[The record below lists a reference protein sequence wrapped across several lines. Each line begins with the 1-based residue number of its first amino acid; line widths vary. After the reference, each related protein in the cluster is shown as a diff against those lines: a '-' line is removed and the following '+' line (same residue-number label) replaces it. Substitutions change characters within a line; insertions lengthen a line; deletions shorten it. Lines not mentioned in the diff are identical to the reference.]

1 MEKVITERDVISK
14 LRKEFRMVE
23 RMVKDKEHT
32 LGRRAPI
39 RQTAYPY
46 VLCDEMANHLISAN
60 LSSEELAILYDVPCL
75 YEKISTYFL
84 QHLEE
89 RYRPYALCLRE
100 ILAAGQAEPYN

>member
-23 RMVKDKEHT
+23 RVVKDKEHT
-32 LGRRAPI
+32 LDRRAPI
-39 RQTAYPY
+39 GQTAYPY
-46 VLCDEMANHLISAN
+46 VLCDEMTNHLISAN

-75 YEKISTYFL
+75 YEKISNYFSR
-84 QHLEE
+84 HLEE

-100 ILAAGQAEPYN
+100 ILADGQEEPHI

>member
-1 MEKVITERDVISK
+1 MERVITEHDVISK

-60 LSSEELAILYDVPCL
+60 LSSEELAILYDVWLVFVYLCFF
-75 YEKISTYFL
+75 FL
-84 QHLEE
+84 QLLEE
-89 RYRPYALCLRE
+89 R
-100 ILAAGQAEPYN
+100 

>member
-1 MEKVITERDVISK
+1 MERVITEHDVISK

-84 QHLEE
+84 
-89 RYRPYALCLRE
+89 
-100 ILAAGQAEPYN
+100 I